1 MATIVLPASADGSI
15 NEQSPDSVL
24 NGVSIVVHSQ
34 SVNKDIRSLMRF
46 DIGTLIDIRCMIDSA
61 ILSIYYS
68 ILYLH
73 DPVGR
78 TYYVNELTE
87 TGWVETEAT
96 WNSYETGSAWVAAGG
111 DYVDSYQ
118 ASATVPAAAGW
129 MTWDITNI
137 VKHCQTAH
145 SSIVNLHIMDATE
158 EADFTGYGAYLN
170 SRTAALRQPKLT
182 ITYHPWVSNI
192 LMF

>member
-1 MATIVLPASADGSI
+1 MASIVLSAAADTQLS
-15 NEQSPDSVL
+15 EESPDTN
-24 NGVSIVVHSQ
+24 NGGSSYFVVHSQ
-34 SVNKDIRSLMRF
+34 STNKDFRSILRF
-46 DIGTLIDIRCMIDSA
+46 DASSIGSLLIDSA
-61 ILSIYYS
+61 ILSLYYS
-68 ILYLH
+68 LLYLH